1 MVFNVRHGDGHDPSG
16 RVLAL
21 AVFLAVSCCE
31 FADAHA
37 HSSQD
42 ERKIHNGCE
51 RESSSREYG
60 VARCGSVGKLSHAHT
75 PISHQPLV
83 RAITARTLAL
93 AHVKQDDRTATGFP
107 PLCPLLCSCPAFP
120 PTCCRED
127 TLRHFGQHREG
138 ALHLQTS
145 CNRIW

>member
-75 PISHQPLV
+75 NITP
-83 RAITARTLAL
+83 TARASNHR
-93 AHVKQDDRTATGFP
+93 ANPSPCACETG
-107 PLCPLLCSCPAFP
+107 
-120 PTCCRED
+120 
-127 TLRHFGQHREG
+127 
-138 ALHLQTS
+138 
-145 CNRIW
+145 